1 MKKLLVPFIALITLI
16 SIDNSNAQS
25 KSELRKQAREVKQ
38 AEYLQKLSAAIKEG
52 QFTFTAQT
60 MQGNVGNPVNLTY
73 PNNFLSLYGNSI
85 DIQLPYF
92 SYSAIGSANMLDF
105 IDSPVT
111 YEVSFDGTYYYVT
124 AEIQNAVGGPR
135 NFITENGTYYFHFTI
150 AARSGYTVLTVT
162 PQLSTSATYTGVVN
176 PN

>member
-1 MKKLLVPFIALITLI
+1 MKKLLIPIIAILAVI

-25 KSELRKQAREVKQ
+25 NSELRKQNREIKQ
-38 AEYLQKLSAAIKEG
+38 AQYLQKLANAIKEG

-73 PNNFLSLYGNSI
+73 PNNFLSLYGNII

-105 IDSPVT
+105 TDSPVT
-111 YEVSFDGTYYYVT
+111 YQVSYDGTYYYVT
-124 AEIQNAVGGPR
+124 AQIQNAVGGPR
-135 NFITENGTYYFHFTI
+135 NFITENGTYNFHFTI